1 MNYKDGDLVRYKDT
15 DDTGIV
21 IKQYHPCANIYIV
34 ALPSGIQT
42 IHGSHLKPLETK

>member
-1 MNYKDGDLVRYKDT
+1 MHKDGDIVVYKDT
-15 DDTGIV
+15 GDTGIV

-42 IHGSHLKPLETK
+42 IHGSHLKPLEKK